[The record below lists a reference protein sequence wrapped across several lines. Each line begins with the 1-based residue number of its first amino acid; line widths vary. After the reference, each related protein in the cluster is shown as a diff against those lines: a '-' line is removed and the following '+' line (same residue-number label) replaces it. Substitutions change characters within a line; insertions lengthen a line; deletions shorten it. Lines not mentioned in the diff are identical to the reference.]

1 MSNKKRQCACVI
13 GAATFWLLAGPAAAQ
28 TTGSWEFQFELLRMD
43 VKGADAHTGD
53 VVRLTET
60 QTLNPPQI
68 SDRVTHTPI
77 DLDMEAKNTIRAEL
91 KHRGQTWGAGVSG
104 WYLRTDDSESGHVS
118 SAPDSVT
125 SSSATS
131 EFNSVLMWNEKVPP
145 IRNDVEASRLSPLD
159 FQVSGRLQTF
169 TLDGFALASLV
180 SNDTV
185 RLELILGGK
194 VARVRSSQDQDLKLK
209 AFILNGFR
217 PLHLNNDIELSSSA
231 EANFTGVGPMVGWAG
246 RATWRRLR
254 FDASVTESAIYASSK
269 QTGLFSDVDDIRAAQ
284 SPTGP
289 FITCT
294 PALAVLGCFSVR
306 SDWNFEKSTKAVI
319 PVTDLQLNVLVDVAR
334 NVAIGASSFTSI
346 WNNVPAPP
354 AFTISHADAGPGNDW
369 DFGSRSLRF
378 GSAGLI
384 VNFRF

>member
-1 MSNKKRQCACVI
+1 MSNKKRHCACVI

-28 TTGSWEFQFELLRMD
+28 TTGNEFQFELLRMD

-53 VVRLTET
+53 VVRLTDV

-77 DLDMEAKNTIRAEL
+77 DLDMDAKNTIRAEL

-104 WYLRTDDSESGHVS
+104 WYLRTDDAESGHVS

-125 SSSATS
+125 SSSITS
-131 EFNSVLMWNEKVPP
+131 EFNSVLMWNELVTPT
-145 IRNDVEASRLSPLD
+145 RNDLEGSGLSSLD
-159 FQVSGRLQTF
+159 FQVSGRLRTF
-169 TLDGFALASLV
+169 AVDGFALASLV

-209 AFILNGFR
+209 AFILNAFR
-217 PLHLNNDIELSSSA
+217 PQHLNNDIELSSVA

-254 FDASVTESAIYASSK
+254 VDASVTESAIYASSK
-269 QTGLFSDVDDIRAAQ
+269 QTGLFSDVDNVRVAQ

-289 FITCT
+289 FLTCP
-294 PALAVLGCFSVR
+294 PALAALGCFSVR

-319 PVTDLQLNVLVDVAR
+319 PVTDLQLKVLVDVTR

-346 WNNVPAPP
+346 WTNVPAPP
-354 AFTISHADAGPGNDW
+354 AFTITHADAGPGLDW
-369 DFGSRSLRF
+369 DFGHRSLRF

>member
-1 MSNKKRQCACVI
+1 MSNRKQQSACVI
-13 GAATFWLLAGPAAAQ
+13 GAATLWLLAGPAAAQ
-28 TTGSWEFQFELLRMD
+28 TNGSWEFQFELLRMD

-53 VVRLTET
+53 VVRLTEI

-104 WYLRTDDSESGHVS
+104 WFLRTDDSESGHVS
-118 SAPDSVT
+118 SAPNSVT
-125 SSSATS
+125 ATSLTS
-131 EFNSVLMWNEKVPP
+131 EFNSVLMWNELVSPT
-145 IRNDVEASRLSPLD
+145 RNDLQASGLSPLD
-159 FQVSGRLQTF
+159 FQVSGRLRTF
-169 TLDGFALASLV
+169 TLDGFALASVV
-180 SNDTV
+180 SNDTI

-209 AFILNGFR
+209 AFILNAFR
-217 PLHLNNDIELSSSA
+217 PQHLNNDIELSSAA
-231 EANFTGVGPMVGWAG
+231 EANFTGIGPMVGWAG

-269 QTGLFSDVDDIRAAQ
+269 QTGLFSDVDDIRVAQ

-289 FITCT
+289 FATCP
-294 PALAVLGCFSVR
+294 PALAALGCFSVR

-319 PVTDLQLNVLVDVAR
+319 PVTDLHLKFLVDVTQH
-334 NVAIGASSFTSI
+334 VAVGASSFTSI
-346 WNNVPAPP
+346 WTNVPAPP
-354 AFTISHADAGPGNDW
+354 AFTMTHADAGPGLDW

-378 GSAGLI
+378 GSAGVV

>member
-1 MSNKKRQCACVI
+1 MSNKKRHCACVI
-13 GAATFWLLAGPAAAQ
+13 GAATCWLVAGPAAAQ
-28 TTGSWEFQFELLRMD
+28 TTGNEFQFELLRMD

-53 VVRLTET
+53 VVRLTDV

-77 DLDMEAKNTIRAEL
+77 DLDMDAKNTIRAEL

-104 WYLRTDDSESGHVS
+104 WYLRTDDAESGHVS

-125 SSSATS
+125 SSSITS
-131 EFNSVLMWNEKVPP
+131 EFNSVLMWNELVTPT
-145 IRNDVEASRLSPLD
+145 RNDLEGSGLSSLD
-159 FQVSGRLQTF
+159 FQVSGRLRTF
-169 TLDGFALASLV
+169 AVDGFALASLV

-209 AFILNGFR
+209 AFILNAFR
-217 PLHLNNDIELSSSA
+217 PQHLNNDIELSSVA

-254 FDASVTESAIYASSK
+254 VDASVTESAIYASSK
-269 QTGLFSDVDDIRAAQ
+269 QTGLFSDVDNVRVAQ
-284 SPTGP
+284 SPAGP
-289 FITCT
+289 FLTCP
-294 PALAVLGCFSVR
+294 PALAALGCFSVR

-319 PVTDLQLNVLVDVAR
+319 PVTDLQLKVLVDVTR

-346 WNNVPAPP
+346 WTNVPAPP
-354 AFTISHADAGPGNDW
+354 AFTITHADAGPGLDW
-369 DFGSRSLRF
+369 DFGHRSLRF

>member
-1 MSNKKRQCACVI
+1 MSNTKRHWTCVI
-13 GAATFWLLAGPAAAQ
+13 GAATFWLLAAPATAQ
-28 TTGSWEFQFELLRMD
+28 TTGSWEVQLELLRMD

-77 DLDMEAKNTIRAEL
+77 DLDMDAQNTIRAEL

-118 SAPDSVT
+118 SAPESVT
-125 SSSATS
+125 ASAITS
-131 EFNSVLMWNEKVPP
+131 EFNSVLMWNELVTPT
-145 IRNDVEASRLSPLD
+145 RNDLEASRLSALD
-159 FQVSGRLQTF
+159 FQVSGRLRTF

-194 VARVRSSQDQDLKLK
+194 LARVRSGQDQDLKLR
-209 AFILNGFR
+209 AFILNAFR
-217 PLHLNNDIELSSSA
+217 PQHLNNDIELSSAA
-231 EANFTGVGPMVGWAG
+231 EANFTGVGPMVGWSG
-246 RATWRRLR
+246 RVTWRRLR
-254 FDASVTESAIYASSK
+254 FDASVTESAVYASSK
-269 QTGLFSDVDDIRAAQ
+269 QTGLFSDVDDIKIAQ

-289 FITCT
+289 FATCPT
-294 PALAVLGCFSVR
+294 ALAALGCFSVR

-319 PVTDLQLNVLVDVAR
+319 PVTDLQLKVLVDVTR
-334 NVAIGASSFTSI
+334 NVAVGASSFTSI
-346 WNNVPAPP
+346 WTNVPEPP
-354 AFTISHADAGPGNDW
+354 AFTMTHADAGPGLDW

-378 GSAGLI
+378 GSAGII

>member
-1 MSNKKRQCACVI
+1 MSNKKRHAASLI
-13 GAATFWLLAGPAAAQ
+13 AAATFWLLAGPAAGQ
-28 TTGSWEFQFELLRMD
+28 TTSSWEFQLDLLRMD
-43 VKGADAHTGD
+43 VKGADTHAGD
-53 VVRLTET
+53 VVRLTEA

-77 DLDMEAKNTIRAEL
+77 DLDMDAKNTIRAEL

-118 SAPDSVT
+118 SAPAAV
-125 SSSATS
+125 SSSAITS
-131 EFNSVLMWNEKVPP
+131 EFNSVLMWNELVSPTP
-145 IRNDVEASRLSPLD
+145 NDLEASGLSPLD
-159 FQVSGRLQTF
+159 YQVSGRLRTF
-169 TLDGFALASLV
+169 ALDGFALASLV

-194 VARVRSSQDQDLKLK
+194 VARVRSAQDQDLKLR
-209 AFILNGFR
+209 AFVLNNFR
-217 PLHLNNDIELSSSA
+217 PQHLNNNIELSSAA

-269 QTGLFSDVDDIRAAQ
+269 QSGLFSDVDDIKVAQ

-289 FITCT
+289 FATC
-294 PALAVLGCFSVR
+294 PLALAALGCFSIR

-319 PVTDLQLNVLVDVAR
+319 PVTDLQLRFLVDVAR
-334 NVAIGASSFTSI
+334 NVAVGASSFTSI
-346 WNNVPAPP
+346 WANVPAPP
-354 AFTISHADAGPGNDW
+354 AFTITHADRGPGLDW

>member
-1 MSNKKRQCACVI
+1 MSNKKRYCACVI

-43 VKGADAHTGD
+43 VKGADTHTGD

-60 QTLNPPQI
+60 QTLSPPQI

-77 DLDMEAKNTIRAEL
+77 DLDMDAKNTIRAEL

-125 SSSATS
+125 SSSVTS
-131 EFNSVLMWNEKVPP
+131 EFNSVLMWNELLSPT
-145 IRNDVEASRLSPLD
+145 RNDLEASRLSPLD
-159 FQVSGRLQTF
+159 FEVSGRLRTF

-194 VARVRSSQDQDLKLK
+194 VARVRSSQDQDLKLR
-209 AFILNGFR
+209 AFILNFFR
-217 PLHLNNDIELSSSA
+217 PLHFNNNIELSSTA
-231 EANFTGVGPMVGWAG
+231 EANFTGVGPMVGWAA

-269 QTGLFSDVDDIRAAQ
+269 QTGLFSDVDDIKIAQ

-289 FITCT
+289 FATC
-294 PALAVLGCFSVR
+294 PAALASLGCFSVR
-306 SDWNFEKSTKAVI
+306 SDWNFEKSTKAFV
-319 PVTDLQLNVLVDVAR
+319 PVTDLQLKVLVDVAR
-334 NVAIGASSFTSI
+334 HIAIGGSSFTSI

-354 AFTISHADAGPGNDW
+354 AFTITHANDGPGNDW
-369 DFGSRSLRF
+369 DFGQRSLRF
-378 GSAGLI
+378 GSAGVI

>member
-1 MSNKKRQCACVI
+1 MSNKKRHCACVI

-28 TTGSWEFQFELLRMD
+28 TTGNEFQFELLRMD

-53 VVRLTET
+53 VVRLTDV

-77 DLDMEAKNTIRAEL
+77 DLDMDAKNTIRAEL

-104 WYLRTDDSESGHVS
+104 WYLRTDDAESGHVS

-125 SSSATS
+125 SSSITS
-131 EFNSVLMWNEKVPP
+131 EFNSVLMWNELVTPT
-145 IRNDVEASRLSPLD
+145 RNDLEGSGLSSLD
-159 FQVSGRLQTF
+159 FQVSGRLRTF
-169 TLDGFALASLV
+169 AVDGFALASLV

-209 AFILNGFR
+209 AFILNAFR
-217 PLHLNNDIELSSSA
+217 PQHLNNDIELSSVA

-254 FDASVTESAIYASSK
+254 VDASVTESAIYASSK
-269 QTGLFSDVDDIRAAQ
+269 QTGLFSDVDNVRVAQ
-284 SPTGP
+284 SPAGP
-289 FITCT
+289 FLTCP
-294 PALAVLGCFSVR
+294 PALAALGCFSVR

-319 PVTDLQLNVLVDVAR
+319 PVTDLQLKVLVDVTR

-346 WNNVPAPP
+346 WTNVPAPP
-354 AFTISHADAGPGNDW
+354 AFTITHADAGPGLDW
-369 DFGSRSLRF
+369 DFGHRSLRF